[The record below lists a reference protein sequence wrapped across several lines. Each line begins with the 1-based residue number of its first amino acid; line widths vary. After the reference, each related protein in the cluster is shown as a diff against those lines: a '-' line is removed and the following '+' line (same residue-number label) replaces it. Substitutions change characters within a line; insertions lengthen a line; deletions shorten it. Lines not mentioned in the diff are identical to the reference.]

1 MQLKSFKV
9 EVAILGMGS
18 MSIMCIMM
26 DVSIYFIKVKILYLY
41 SSLCLLDGRCVQL
54 ENCLN
59 DLYVHLICTV
69 SQWLSELF
77 AVNRRLDE
85 WVEMD
90 RLDLSNKLEDPHCK
104 IKDMSIM
111 MTDLSDGTDRKITRN
126 QKRKHDEINHVQKVG
141 SLCENV

>member
-9 EVAILGMGS
+9 EVAILAMGS

-69 SQWLSELF
+69 SQ
-77 AVNRRLDE
+77 
-85 WVEMD
+85 
-90 RLDLSNKLEDPHCK
+90 
-104 IKDMSIM
+104 
-111 MTDLSDGTDRKITRN
+111 
-126 QKRKHDEINHVQKVG
+126 
-141 SLCENV
+141 